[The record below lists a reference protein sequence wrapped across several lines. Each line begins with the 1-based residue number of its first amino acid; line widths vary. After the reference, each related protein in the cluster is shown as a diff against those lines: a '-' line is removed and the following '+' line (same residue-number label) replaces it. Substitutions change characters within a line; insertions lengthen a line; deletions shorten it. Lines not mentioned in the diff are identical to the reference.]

1 MSNRLAVICSRA
13 GELPLGGADAAAEA
27 GGDSLVIGVGAER
40 AAASLPGRVRVI
52 EAAAFDPVAWAGA
65 LAGVIAP
72 DGADP
77 DNGPDHYDVV
87 ILPSSP
93 DGRDLAPHLAAAL
106 GRPLLAGAI
115 EVACDG
121 AAVARHGG
129 ATIERIEVREPFVAT
144 LQPGARGVAV
154 PASPDVVEVLDVAVA
169 AGGRVAE
176 LIEILPADPATMDLA
191 EAPRII
197 GGGAGLRAADF
208 DGLAE
213 IAGAIGASVGGTRV
227 VTDAGWL
234 PYDRQI
240 GTTGVA
246 VHPDLYIAIGISGA
260 VQHTAGLG
268 QPRHIV
274 SVNTDPS
281 CPMMALAD
289 LAIVTDGPELVDAL
303 VRLLASD
310 TGGGTD
316 TVVAPA
322 TDEGA
327 NHA

>member
-1 MSNRLAVICSRA
+1 MSRLAVICSRA
-13 GELPLGGADAAAEA
+13 GELPLGGTDAAAEA
-27 GGDSLVIGVGAER
+27 GGESIVIGVGAER
-40 AAASLPGRVRVI
+40 AAASLGGRVRVV
-52 EAAAFDPVAWAGA
+52 EAAAFDPVAWAAA
-65 LAGVIAP
+65 LAPVIA
-72 DGADP
+72 ADETA
-77 DNGPDHYDVV
+77 DDLAADVV

-115 EVACDG
+115 EVTCTG

-129 ATIERIEVREPFVAT
+129 ATIERIEVPGPFVAT
-144 LQPGARGVAV
+144 LQPGARGVAL
-154 PASPDVVEVLDVAVA
+154 PGTPERVEALDVTVA
-169 AGGRVAE
+169 TGGPAAQ

-197 GGGAGLRAADF
+197 GGGAGLDAPDF
-208 DGLAE
+208 DRLAE
-213 IAGAIGASVGGTRV
+213 VAAAIGASVGGTRV

-246 VHPDLYIAIGISGA
+246 VHPDLYIAIGVSGA

-274 SVNTDPS
+274 SVNTDAS

-289 LAIVTDGPELVDAL
+289 LAIVTDGPGLVDAL
-303 VRLLASD
+303 VRLLAGG
-310 TGGGTD
+310 TGGATD
-316 TVVAPA
+316 TVVVPV

-327 NHA
+327 NHG